1 MFHTYKLTCS
11 RKTATSV
18 SCAYGPDNN
27 LPGMSTYATAT
38 LKKHELHRKL
48 ELVDKSLQRN
58 YAIAIEVCD
67 KFKSI
72 DDQPECSRVWTTIEG
87 MALVK
92 LAMLGELIDIDDYLM
107 DNKE

>member
-1 MFHTYKLTCS
+1 MFRACKLTS
-11 RKTATSV
+11 SPKRVTSV
-18 SCAYGPDNN
+18 SCAYGSDSSS
-27 LPGMSTYATAT
+27 GISTYAAAT

-58 YAIAIEVCD
+58 YTIALEVCD

-72 DDQPECSRVWTTIEG
+72 DDQPECRRVWTTIEG

-107 DNKE
+107 DNDG